1 MKILAEL
8 NFENA
13 SESEIATFQVR
24 NTARAVVFDK
34 DKNIALMDVS
44 KERFHKLPG
53 GGIDNDEKPEEALKR
68 ECKEEAGV
76 EIDAIVELG
85 FIKEIK
91 KGSNTAQNS
100 YCYIA
105 QVIGEKG
112 LPQFTEFE
120 TAKGF
125 KILWV
130 SIDDAINLVKNDT
143 YEKIAGKYIVER
155 ELAILKAAKEIY
167 YPSHI

>member
-34 DKNIALMDVS
+34 DKNIALMNVS
-44 KERFHKLPG
+44 KECFHKLPG

-91 KGSNTAQNS
+91 KGSNAVQNS

-105 QVIGEKG
+105 QVIGEKD

-143 YEKIAGKYIVER
+143 YEKIAGKYIAER